1 MQITDIRIR
10 RVSSEGKLKAYV
22 TVTFDD
28 CFVVHN
34 VKIIEG
40 KSGVFIAMP
49 SRKTKTGEY
58 KDVAHPIHSDFRNE
72 LQSRILEAYEAL
84 GSEGGQEDDPESDER
99 SGTGETEQSP
109 EVTSL

>member
-10 RVSSEGKLKAYV
+10 NVAAEGKLRAYV

-34 VKIIEG
+34 VKVIEG
-40 KSGVFIAMP
+40 KSGIFIAMP

-58 KDVAHPIHSDFRNE
+58 KDVAHPIHSGFRNE
-72 LQSRILEAYEAL
+72 LQERILSAYYESAANE
-84 GSEGGQEDDPESDER
+84 STEDSDTPKNAESNVAELVEEE
-99 SGTGETEQSP
+99 S
-109 EVTSL
+109 V